1 MRNLIFYSVINIV
14 GNLLHLLVS
23 VLQAAIKLVKLPLNA
38 LDLLSSYIVEIL
50 TEVLWLA
57 VWPLLQL
64 VKMADK
70 RLDRLHLWINKTF

>member
-14 GNLLHLLVS
+14 ANLLHLLVS
-23 VLQAAIKLVKLPLNA
+23 VVQAAVKLVKTPLHA
-38 LDLLSSYIVEIL
+38 LDLLSSCIVEIL
-50 TEVLWLA
+50 TEVLWLV

-70 RLDRLHLWINKTF
+70 QLDRLHLWINKTF

>member
-23 VLQAAIKLVKLPLNA
+23 VLQAAVKLVKLPLHA
-38 LDLLSSYIVEIL
+38 LDLLSSYLVEIL
-50 TEVLWLA
+50 TELLWLA

-70 RLDRLHLWINKTF
+70 RLDRLHLWINKMF